1 MYEYA
6 TVAELE
12 ARWRPLTPVEQTKAA
27 ILLDDASAK
36 IRTTIKGIDARLDAD
51 DDLRR
56 NATRIVCAMVQRA
69 MDAPDDAV
77 GVATVQET
85 VGPFSRSFN
94 YANPI
99 GDLYLRKEENGGTS
113 VRGWVPGRSTP
124 RRRTCRRGS
133 SSREVVG
140 CPGDRHPGAAR
151 VRP

>member
-99 GDLYLRKEENGGTS
+99 GDLYLRKEEKRDLGAGMGAGSIDTAPAY
-113 VRGWVPGRSTP
+113 VPP
-124 RRRTCRRGS
+124 W
-133 SSREVVG
+133 EYL
-140 CPGDRHPGAAR
+140 P
-151 VRP
+151 